1 MKILRSARTS
11 VSLPARYLSA
21 IFLLSGMAFAGH
33 AMATTYR
40 AVVLPVPPDST
51 GAEAYDLNAAG
62 DVVGYVSVDDNILP
76 VEWSPPNYAVRFL
89 PLSEED
95 VSSGFALAISDAG
108 DITGFGYASEQSS
121 YVPILWKSNGTY
133 VRMATTTPRGGWTA
147 GLFANNMLP
156 NINIHGVVV
165 GAVESMT
172 RPVTEPGIWVNPQTL
187 FVLKAPRND
196 MAYAVNDSGMVVG
209 GTPYSTIAPPQAFRW
224 RSGVGTQILQNLP
237 GGMGSIAGDVNEFGQ
252 IVGLGYL
259 SDETAESQRAV
270 LWDADGSIH
279 DLGHLPGVGYVGYRA
294 TRINNLGVVLGIEYA
309 DSESWLWTA
318 GTGMLPLDSMI
329 DPNDPLYGAGRFSM
343 RDLNDAG
350 ILAGNLVSRTT
361 GETSPVLLVPQP

>member
-1 MKILRSARTS
+1 MKTLRSARRTA
-11 VSLPARYLSA
+11 SLPIRLVSA
-21 IFLLSGMAFAGH
+21 MFLLAGAAIAGD

-40 AVVLPVPPDST
+40 VVVLPIPADST
-51 GAEAYDLNAAG
+51 GAEAYDVNAAA
-62 DVVGYVSVDDNILP
+62 DVVGYVFVDGNILP
-76 VEWSPPNYAVRFL
+76 VEWSPPDYAMRFL
-89 PLSEED
+89 PLSEGD
-95 VSSGFALAISDAG
+95 ISSGFALAISDAG
-108 DITGFGYASEQSS
+108 DITGFGYDEEQRMD
-121 YVPILWKSNGTY
+121 VPILWKSDGSY
-133 VRMATTTPRGGWTA
+133 VRMATTTPRGGWQA
-147 GLFANNMLP
+147 GFFANNMLP

-165 GAVESMT
+165 GAANSMT
-172 RPVTEPGIWVNPQTL
+172 RPITEPGIWVNPQTL

-224 RSGVGTQILQNLP
+224 MSGVGTQTLQNLP

-259 SDETAESQRAV
+259 SDESAESQRAV
-270 LWDADGSIH
+270 MWDADGSIH

-294 TRINNLGVVLGIEYA
+294 IRINNLGAVLGYEYA
-309 DSESWLWTA
+309 DNGSWLWTA

-329 DPNDPLYGAGRFSM
+329 DPNDPLYAAGQFSM

-350 ILAGNLVSRTT
+350 IVAGNLISHTT
-361 GETSPVLLVPQP
+361 GEASPILLVPQP